1 MVLVW
6 GGVLQDLA
14 DEEWVAGYPL
24 HWLSVSFTVLF
35 GFGSAF
41 AFAFLLL

>member
-6 GGVLQDLA
+6 RCVLQDLA
-14 DEEWVAGYPL
+14 NEEWVAGYPL
-24 HWLSVSFTVLF
+24 HWLSVSFTVLL
-35 GFGSAF
+35 GFGSAS